1 MPDRTLCVLQKKA
14 LFFICFGKSAP
25 LHSRNNPFLVPTLCV
40 GMPDRT
46 LRVLQPFSQFW
57 FREILF
63 KSLKGEFIMTQEITL
78 TLDNKLS
85 DVLARVIVQ
94 LDAAQYEQAKRAA
107 FKEMEQGFHLGGV
120 PAESLYER

>member
-1 MPDRTLCVLQKKA
+1 LVSGNPLRSIPETTTLC
-14 LFFICFGKSAP
+14 FGNGAERI
-25 LHSRNNPFLVPTLCV
+25 SRNN
-40 GMPDRT
+40 
-46 LRVLQPFSQFW
+46 
-57 FREILF
+57 EILF

-120 PAESLYER
+120 PASRESLYER